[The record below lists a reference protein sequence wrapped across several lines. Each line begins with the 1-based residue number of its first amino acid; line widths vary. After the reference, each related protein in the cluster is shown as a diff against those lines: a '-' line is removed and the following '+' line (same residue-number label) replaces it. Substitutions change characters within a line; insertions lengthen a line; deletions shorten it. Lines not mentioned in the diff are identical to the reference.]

1 MGIKRLQ
8 YELKRLE
15 ALELRHIIDEMASH
29 GDSKVVMAFNGTQS
43 QPVAAVALITG
54 PDTERY
60 LKALELAQATTGDN
74 PAGPDEVTPEMIS
87 AGMAEWDKQH
97 KAGERQ
103 WPAMLES
110 VFKAMFCASKRE
122 VC

>member
-43 QPVAAVALITG
+43 QPVAAVALISG

-60 LKALELAQATTGDN
+60 LKALELAQVATGGSPEGTD
-74 PAGPDEVTPEMIS
+74 DVTPEMIS

-103 WPAMLES
+103 WPVMLES
-110 VFKAMFCASKRE
+110 VFKAMFCASKRRG
-122 VC
+122 C

>member
-54 PDTERY
+54 PDTKDY
-60 LKALELAQATTGDN
+60 LKALEQPESSEWPEANDRMTAYLQEKAKAAGFQPHELDFKLSCFAGLILADVTGQ
-74 PAGPDEVTPEMIS
+74 PEN
-87 AGMAEWDKQH
+87 AHG
-97 KAGERQ
+97 
-103 WPAMLES
+103 
-110 VFKAMFCASKRE
+110 
-122 VC
+122 

>member
-1 MGIKRLQ
+1 MTIKRLQ

-60 LKALELAQATTGDN
+60 LKALELAQVATGDST
-74 PAGPDEVTPEMIS
+74 DDVTPEMIS

-103 WPAMLES
+103 WPVMLES
-110 VFKAMFCASKRE
+110 VFKAMFCASKLR